1 MAADDQASGRERYH
15 HGNLREALIQ
25 AALAMI
31 AERGLA
37 GFAIAELARV
47 VGVSPAA
54 PYRHF
59 RDRNAVIA
67 EVARRGFESLAADL
81 AAATAGLQ
89 GDPLGALERAAQA
102 HVAFARREP
111 AVYAAMFDAGFPS
124 GEHSDLV
131 VARND
136 AFAVLRRAADAACA
150 MSRAPRRPPPLMVAL
165 HVWSLTHGIAT
176 LFVSHDAGNRLA
188 IPMSPE
194 ALLEAGLLIY
204 LQSLDLP
211 AGGSKP
217 EPGTR

>member
-1 MAADDQASGRERYH
+1 MSSGDQGNSRDRYH

-81 AAATAGLQ
+81 TAATAGWRT
-89 GDPLGALERAAQA
+89 DPLGALERAAQA
-102 HVAFARREP
+102 HVTFAGREP

-124 GEHSDLV
+124 SEHPALTR
-131 VARND
+131 ARDD
-136 AFAVLRRAADAACA
+136 AFAVLRRAAEAACA
-150 MSRAPRRPPPLMVAL
+150 MSRAPRRPPALMVAL
-165 HVWSLTHGIAT
+165 HIWSLTHGIAT
-176 LFVSHDAGNRLA
+176 LFVSQDSNNRLL

-194 ALLEAGLLIY
+194 TLLEAGLLVY
-204 LQSLDLP
+204 LQSLGLP
-211 AGGSKP
+211 SSAAD
-217 EPGTR
+217 

>member
-1 MAADDQASGRERYH
+1 MAADDQAGGRERYH

-67 EVARRGFESLAADL
+67 EVARRGFESLAAEL
-81 AAATAGLQ
+81 ATATAGVRA
-89 GDPLGALERAAQA
+89 DPLGALERAAQA
-102 HVAFARREP
+102 HIAFAGREP

-124 GEHSDLV
+124 SEHPDLV
-131 VARND
+131 MARSA
-136 AFAVLRRAADAACA
+136 AFAVLRRVADTACS
-150 MSRAPRRPPPLMVAL
+150 MSQAPRRPPPLMVAL

-176 LFVSHDAGNRLA
+176 LFVSHDGNNRLP

-211 AGGSKP
+211 AGAAGP
-217 EPGTR
+217 

>member
-81 AAATAGLQ
+81 DAATAGLQ
-89 GDPLGALERAAQA
+89 GDPLGALERASQA
-102 HVAFARREP
+102 HIAFAGREP

-124 GEHSDLV
+124 GEHPELV
-131 VARND
+131 VARNA

-150 MSRAPRRPPPLMVAL
+150 MSRAPRRPPPLMVTL

-176 LFVSHDAGNRLA
+176 LFVSHGGSNRLA

-211 AGGSKP
+211 AGASGA

>member
-1 MAADDQASGRERYH
+1 MAADDQAGGRERYH

-31 AERGLA
+31 AQRGLA

-67 EVARRGFESLAADL
+67 EVARRGFESLAAEL
-81 AAATAGLQ
+81 ATATAG
-89 GDPLGALERAAQA
+89 GRADPLGALERAAQA
-102 HVAFARREP
+102 HIAFAGREP

-124 GEHSDLV
+124 SEHPDLV
-131 VARND
+131 MARSA
-136 AFAVLRRAADAACA
+136 AFAVLRRVADTACS
-150 MSRAPRRPPPLMVAL
+150 MSQAPRRPPPLMVAL

-176 LFVSHDAGNRLA
+176 LFVSHDGNNRLP

-211 AGGSKP
+211 AGAAGP
-217 EPGTR
+217 

>member
-1 MAADDQASGRERYH
+1 MASGDQGNGRERYH

-81 AAATAGLQ
+81 TAATISWRT
-89 GDPLGALERAAQA
+89 DPLGALERAAQA
-102 HVAFARREP
+102 HVAFAGREA
-111 AVYAAMFDAGFPS
+111 AVYAAMFDTGFPS
-124 GEHSDLV
+124 GEHPELV
-131 VARND
+131 QARD
-136 AFAVLRRAADAACA
+136 GAFAVLRRAAEAACA

-176 LFVSHDAGNRLA
+176 LFVGQDGNNRLL
-188 IPMSPE
+188 IPMPPE
-194 ALLEAGLLIY
+194 ALLEAGLLVY
-204 LQSLDLP
+204 LQSLGLP
-211 AGGSKP
+211 SENASM
-217 EPGTR
+217 

>member
-81 AAATAGLQ
+81 TAATAGLQ
-89 GDPLGALERAAQA
+89 GDPLRALERAAQA

-111 AVYAAMFDAGFPS
+111 AVYATMFDAGFPS
-124 GEHSDLV
+124 GEHSDLG

-176 LFVSHDAGNRLA
+176 MFVSHDANNRLA

-211 AGGSKP
+211 AGTSRP
-217 EPGTR
+217 EPGSR

>member
-1 MAADDQASGRERYH
+1 MAADDQAGGRERYH

-102 HVAFARREP
+102 HIAFAGREP

-124 GEHSDLV
+124 GEHPELV
-131 VARND
+131 VARNA

-176 LFVSHDAGNRLA
+176 LFVSHDGSNRLA

-211 AGGSKP
+211 AGASRP

>member
-1 MAADDQASGRERYH
+1 MAADDQASGRDRYH

-81 AAATAGLQ
+81 VAATAGLQ

-131 VARND
+131 LARND
-136 AFAVLRRAADAACA
+136 AFAVLRRTADAACA

-211 AGGSKP
+211 AGGSRP
-217 EPGTR
+217 EPSTR

>member
-1 MAADDQASGRERYH
+1 MAADDQAGGRERYH

-81 AAATAGLQ
+81 TTATAGAQ
-89 GDPLGALERAAQA
+89 ADPLGALERAAQA
-102 HVAFARREP
+102 HIAFAGREP

-124 GEHSDLV
+124 GEHPELV
-131 VARND
+131 VARNA
-136 AFAVLRRAADAACA
+136 AFAVLRRVADAACA

-176 LFVSHDAGNRLA
+176 LFVSHDSSNRLA

-204 LQSLDLP
+204 LQALDLP
-211 AGGSKP
+211 AGASRP
-217 EPGTR
+217 EAGTR

>member
-1 MAADDQASGRERYH
+1 MG
-15 HGNLREALIQ
+15 GP
-25 AALAMI
+25 
-31 AERGLA
+31 G
-37 GFAIAELARV
+37 
-47 VGVSPAA
+47 P
-54 PYRHF
+54 
-59 RDRNAVIA
+59 
-67 EVARRGFESLAADL
+67 
-81 AAATAGLQ
+81 AATAGQ
-89 GDPLGALERAAQA
+89 GDPLGALERAAQS
-102 HVAFARREP
+102 HIAFAGREP

-124 GEHSDLV
+124 GEHPDLV
-131 VARND
+131 VARSA

-176 LFVSHDAGNRLA
+176 LFVSHGGSNRLT

-211 AGGSKP
+211 AGASRP

>member
-1 MAADDQASGRERYH
+1 MASGDQASGRERYH
-15 HGNLREALIQ
+15 HGNLREALIE

-31 AERGLA
+31 AERGIA

-67 EVARRGFESLAADL
+67 EVARRGFESLAAEL
-81 AAATAGLQ
+81 TAATLGWQ
-89 GDPLGALERAAQA
+89 TDPLGALERAAQA
-102 HVAFARREP
+102 HVAFAGREA
-111 AVYAAMFDAGFPS
+111 AVYAAMFDTGFPS
-124 GEHSDLV
+124 GDHPELV
-131 VARND
+131 RARD
-136 AFAVLRRAADAACA
+136 AAFAALRRVAETACA

-176 LFVSHDAGNRLA
+176 LFVGHDGRNRLL

-194 ALLEAGLLIY
+194 ALLEAGLLVY
-204 LQSLDLP
+204 LQSLGLP
-211 AGGSKP
+211 TGPSH
-217 EPGTR
+217 

>member
-1 MAADDQASGRERYH
+1 MAADDQANGRERYH

-67 EVARRGFESLAADL
+67 EVARRGFESLAAEL
-81 AAATAGLQ
+81 ATATGKP
-89 GDPLGALERAAQA
+89 GSDPLGALERAAQA
-102 HVAFARREP
+102 HIAFAGREP

-124 GEHSDLV
+124 GEHPELV
-131 VARND
+131 VARNA

-176 LFVSHDAGNRLA
+176 LFVSQGGGNRLA

-204 LQSLDLP
+204 LHSLDVP
-211 AGGSKP
+211 AGASGPKP
-217 EPGTR
+217 STQ

>member
-1 MAADDQASGRERYH
+1 MAADDQASGRDRYH

-81 AAATAGLQ
+81 AAATAGSQ
-89 GDPLGALERAAQA
+89 TDPLGALERAAQA
-102 HVAFARREP
+102 HVAFAGREP

-124 GEHSDLV
+124 GEHPELV
-131 VARND
+131 IARSA

-150 MSRAPRRPPPLMVAL
+150 MSQAPRRPPPLMVAL

-176 LFVSHDAGNRLA
+176 LFVSHDGDNRLA
-188 IPMSPE
+188 IPMAPE

-204 LQSLDLP
+204 LQSLGLS
-211 AGGSKP
+211 AGVSEP
-217 EPGTR
+217 EPNTR